1 MLIRPVI
8 EMSTN
13 PHRVMHSFLEE
24 MLYLSA
30 ARSRL
35 VLPYLRWSLSMWHVQ
50 QLCKKLY
57 G

>member
-8 EMSTN
+8 EMSAN
-13 PHRVMHSFLEE
+13 SHRVMRSFLEAV
-24 MLYLSA
+24 LYVGA

-50 QLCKKLY
+50 QFCKKLS